1 VRRSNERHSNV
12 AVVELGALFPCIS
25 RGTLVASDVSRPYF
39 RLGDIAHGFLRLE
52 HPCYAPTGFVPQ
64 MFSAP
69 TLQPDL
75 YGRIFE
81 ERRSPHLRV
90 TFNLTAVS

>member
-25 RGTLVASDVSRPYF
+25 SGTLVASDVSRPYL
-39 RLGDIAHGFLRLE
+39 RLGDIAPGFLRRE

-64 MFSAP
+64 MFSPP

-81 ERRSPHLRV
+81 ERGSPYLWP
-90 TFNLTAVS
+90 TFDLIAIR